1 MADQEGNGRHESKKG
16 NKFEITPFNSLFT
29 HFQRPA
35 LGKGKWQGT
44 ALKGQRPHPEKEKGH
59 PVHSFCNTQ
68 PSIPYAVPQPSA
80 ALR

>member
-1 MADQEGNGRHESKKG
+1 MNPKRAINSKLPHLIHCLPISSAQPWAKANGK
-16 NKFEITPFNSLFT
+16 
-29 HFQRPA
+29 
-35 LGKGKWQGT
+35 GT